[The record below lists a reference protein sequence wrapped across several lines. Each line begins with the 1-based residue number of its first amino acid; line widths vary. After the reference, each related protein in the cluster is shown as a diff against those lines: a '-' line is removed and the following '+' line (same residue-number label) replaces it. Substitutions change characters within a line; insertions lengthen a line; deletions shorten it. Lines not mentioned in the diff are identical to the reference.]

1 MRRAGRTGEIVFSV
15 YAWERP
21 TLSFG
26 RNQTARERY
35 NPGLVAELGL
45 DVVRRPTGGRA
56 LVHYREVT
64 YSVTAPVEHGVSMRD
79 SCASINSLLLHA
91 LEALGVTASEARP
104 AGRTQPPDCSSCF
117 AAPAAG
123 EIVAGGRKL
132 VGSAQYREGGAFLQ
146 HGSILVADDQS
157 IISRLIGVAPFD
169 PGQTIA
175 DAARSGP
182 ATLADLLGRDPD
194 QAEVEEALFAAVRA
208 LEDAQALEIDEAE
221 IRPEA
226 LARVG
231 EFTNELWTWRR

>member
-1 MRRAGRTGEIVFSV
+1 V

-26 RNQTARERY
+26 RNQTTRGY
-35 NPGLVAELGL
+35 YDPGMVDELGL

-64 YSVTAPVEHGVSMRD
+64 YSVTAPVEPDVAQRD
-79 SCASINSLLLHA
+79 SYASINSLLLHA

-104 AGRTQPPDCSSCF
+104 AERMQPPDASSCF
-117 AAPAAG
+117 AAPAAGAG

-146 HGSILVADDQS
+146 HGSILVADDQPILLQLVRVGTS
-157 IISRLIGVAPFD
+157 H
-169 PGQTIA
+169 PGQTIPGPG
-175 DAARSGP
+175 RSGP
-182 ATLADLLGRDPD
+182 ATLTALLGRRPD
-194 QAEVEEALFAAVRA
+194 HAEVEEALFAAVRA
-208 LEDAQALEIDEAE
+208 LEDSEALEIDEAE
-221 IRPEA
+221 VRPEA

-231 EFTNELWTWRR
+231 EFTNALWTWRR